1 MTDGNHLA
9 TIKPMAQQTKQKS
22 CVVVVHARLIS
33 LNGGIVLAVCIVLS
47 ALTAALFLTDRF
59 AVSQAILF
67 VILMLGAW
75 IYLIDG
81 ASEKLS
87 LQDHSL
93 VQSSRFGRESR
104 MKLVDVSSLVLR
116 HEGLNPSL
124 GIESLT
130 ATFQDGHEERIP
142 LGPCWRRRDLE
153 SFLSSVEEAMGYEDV
168 VESVR

>member
-1 MTDGNHLA
+1 
-9 TIKPMAQQTKQKS
+9 MAQQTKQKS

>member
-1 MTDGNHLA
+1 
-9 TIKPMAQQTKQKS
+9 MAQQTKQKS
-22 CVVVVHARLIS
+22 CVVVAHARLIS

-47 ALTAALFLTDRF
+47 SLTAALFLTERF

-67 VILMLGAW
+67 VILMIGAW

-93 VQSSRFGRESR
+93 VRSSRLGRELR
-104 MKLVDVSSLVLR
+104 IKLVDVSSLVLR

-130 ATFQDGHEERIP
+130 IVFRDGHEERIP